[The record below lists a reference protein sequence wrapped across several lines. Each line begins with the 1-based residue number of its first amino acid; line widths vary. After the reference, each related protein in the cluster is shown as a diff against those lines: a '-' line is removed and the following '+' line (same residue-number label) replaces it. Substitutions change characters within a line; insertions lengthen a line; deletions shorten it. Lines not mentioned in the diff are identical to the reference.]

1 MKFTIGAGIA
11 GAGMT
16 IFALYAVRKMGMAS
30 IFQNFDFGGL

>member
-16 IFALYAVRKMGMAS
+16 LFALYAVRRMGMAS
-30 IFQNFDFGGL
+30 IFGNFDFGGL